1 MREKMT
7 SSMVL
12 RRRNSLPL
20 QDGRDRLWLDE
31 WSIFED
37 AVLLTETLRA
47 RTDPT
52 VLRSGGLLLV
62 HHQ

>member
-1 MREKMT
+1 
-7 SSMVL
+7 MVR

-20 QDGRDRLWLDE
+20 QDERDRLWLDE

-37 AVLLTETLRA
+37 AALFTETPRA
-47 RTDPT
+47 RADPT
-52 VLRSGGLLLV
+52 VLRRGGLRLV